1 MTDTPLMVIGN
12 DTQDSISCDIL
23 MDHVKHLVKERDK
36 FLQNWVTSTTSDS
49 RINSSVEKKKQLSNI
64 SSESH
69 HLAVELAD
77 WKSKLR
83 KQRQEL

>member
-1 MTDTPLMVIGN
+1 MVLGSEATEN
-12 DTQDSISCDIL
+12 ISLDI
-23 MDHVKHLVKERDK
+23 MMEHVKHLVKERDE
-36 FLQNWVTSTTSDS
+36 FLQNWASSSTSENTSKADAKKRQS
-49 RINSSVEKKKQLSNI
+49 TNVSSDT
-64 SSESH
+64 H

>member
-1 MTDTPLMVIGN
+1 MVVGTDC
-12 DTQDSISCDIL
+12 QESISSQVL
-23 MDHVKHLVKERDK
+23 MDHVKHLVAERDK
-36 FLQNWVTSTTSDS
+36 FLRNWVTYITTESTL
-49 RINSSVEKKKQLSNI
+49 NSSEHKKRQMPSV

-83 KQRQEL
+83 KLRQEL

>member
-1 MTDTPLMVIGN
+1 MVLGIDQEN
-12 DTQDSISCDIL
+12 AVSSDIL
-23 MDHVKHLVKERDK
+23 LNHVKHLVKERDD
-36 FLQNWVTSTTSDS
+36 FLTSWAYSATGDNINTGGNKQGRTVS
-49 RINSSVEKKKQLSNI
+49 NSS

-77 WKSKLR
+77 WKSKHR